1 MSDYSNTLKDK
12 RAAMVVRLFSKHGGL
27 ELYAHKVVEGLL
39 EQGLKV
45 TVICENIESDFS
57 HPHLSFYT
65 FEPPAKGLSKAD
77 KIKYY
82 HMAASEAIKTTS
94 GFDIVHSQHLPVDG
108 ANVVTFHN
116 HTTRFL
122 SQSGET
128 WENALNSF
136 KSNFAGAYKLRN
148 QYDRELCLNAKC
160 LVFPASIC
168 QKDFYETYGLNA
180 LKPVPP
186 FVIAPPGADLGN
198 NPALESIKSLPDQP
212 FTFLFVGRGF
222 RKKGLDILLKAC
234 ELLKSSAG
242 NRQPFRLLIAGLSKR
257 PLDSLR
263 LAFLGL
269 SDTVEYLG
277 FQKNMAAVYAQ
288 SDVLVMP
295 SRIEPF
301 GMAPIQA
308 MQYGIVPIVSKI
320 AGVAEVLDDNVDS
333 YILENNL
340 DPKELAELMQKAMR
354 NRNKLE
360 QMSKEGLT
368 KAQKL
373 SWANTVEQ
381 TLKAYAIVTNTG
393 ANHEQS
399 N

>member
-1 MSDYSNTLKDK
+1 
-12 RAAMVVRLFSKHGGL
+12 
-27 ELYAHKVVEGLL
+27 
-39 EQGLKV
+39 
-45 TVICENIESDFS
+45 
-57 HPHLSFYT
+57 
-65 FEPPAKGLSKAD
+65 
-77 KIKYY
+77 
-82 HMAASEAIKTTS
+82 
-94 GFDIVHSQHLPVDG
+94 
-108 ANVVTFHN
+108 
-116 HTTRFL
+116 
-122 SQSGET
+122 
-128 WENALNSF
+128 
-136 KSNFAGAYKLRN
+136 
-148 QYDRELCLNAKC
+148 
-160 LVFPASIC
+160 
-168 QKDFYETYGLNA
+168 
-180 LKPVPP
+180 
-186 FVIAPPGADLGN
+186 
-198 NPALESIKSLPDQP
+198 
-212 FTFLFVGRGF
+212 
-222 RKKGLDILLKAC
+222 
-234 ELLKSSAG
+234 
-242 NRQPFRLLIAGLSKR
+242 
-257 PLDSLR
+257 
-263 LAFLGL
+263 
-269 SDTVEYLG
+269 
-277 FQKNMAAVYAQ
+277 MAAVYAQ